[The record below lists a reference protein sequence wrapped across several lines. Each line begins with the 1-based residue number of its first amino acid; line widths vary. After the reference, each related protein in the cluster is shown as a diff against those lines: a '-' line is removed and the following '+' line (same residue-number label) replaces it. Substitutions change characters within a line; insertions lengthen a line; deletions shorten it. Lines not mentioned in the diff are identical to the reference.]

1 MTTISRLFKL
11 VNAAATIINKKAT
24 TSIIRRELKI
34 NKKEN
39 SRITTIKMIRVAKRA
54 VRISS
59 SKKITTKLSD
69 KER

>member
-1 MTTISRLFKL
+1 MTTISRLYKL
-11 VNAAATIINKKAT
+11 VNAAATTINKKAT

-39 SRITTIKMIRVAKRA
+39 SRITIKMIRVAKRA

-59 SKKITTKLSD
+59 SKKITTKPSD

>member
-1 MTTISRLFKL
+1 MTTISRLYKL
-11 VNAAATIINKKAT
+11 VNAAATTINKKAT

-59 SKKITTKLSD
+59 SKKITTRPSD

>member
-1 MTTISRLFKL
+1 MTTISRLYKL
-11 VNAAATIINKKAT
+11 VNAAATTINKKAT